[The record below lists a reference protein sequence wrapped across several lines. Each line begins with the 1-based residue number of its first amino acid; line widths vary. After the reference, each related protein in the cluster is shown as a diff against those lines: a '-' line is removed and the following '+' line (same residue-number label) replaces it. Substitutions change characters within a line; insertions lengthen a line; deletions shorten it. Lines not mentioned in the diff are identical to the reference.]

1 MKGNKMNCEPTPV
14 DLFVMAIIGAF
25 IFAMLGFLAY
35 GFVMYNPIEMDYTGN
50 PAHYELMKN
59 GG

>member
-1 MKGNKMNCEPTPV
+1 M